1 MDCRAISEIMMKSM
15 DGPLNEADTA
25 DLAHHVSQCPACK
38 REYEDWINLVQALDQ
53 LPMPEP
59 SQGFE
64 NRVMASI
71 DPLLYAEPV
80 KNSVSVWIRN
90 PVIWIG
96 TLGFLSLI
104 LMEAGRWLHQ
114 TAFGWL
120 RGTHFYQ
127 GLAMVYET
135 AIVRSVF
142 YFIMPQ
148 RWLFDWLTH
157 FETTYQWWHA
167 LGVIN
172 LVMILLLIK
181 VSLDRLLAGGRGE
194 AR

>member
-1 MDCRAISEIMMKSM
+1 MDCRTISEIMMKSM
-15 DGPLNEADTA
+15 DGPLNEADAA
-25 DLAHHVSQCPACK
+25 DLAHHVNQCPACR
-38 REYEDWINLVQALDQ
+38 REYEEWISLAQALDQ

-71 DPLLYAEPV
+71 DLNLYAKPV
-80 KNSVSVWIRN
+80 MNSTMLRDRN
-90 PVIWIG
+90 PAIWLG
-96 TLGFLSLI
+96 ALGFLSLI
-104 LMEAGRWLHQ
+104 LMEAGRWFHQ

-120 RGTHFYQ
+120 QGTHFYQ
-127 GLAMVYET
+127 GLTMVYET

-142 YFIMPQ
+142 YFLMPQ

-181 VSLDRLLAGGRGE
+181 VSLDRLLAGERRE
-194 AR
+194 VR